1 QRPADQRAGAGVD
14 RGRARPAPRG
24 DPARALRAGRADG
37 DRRGTRRRG
46 GSGRRHRRRR
56 AALTLGPALAESVR
70 MPRAP
75 LESGGGSAD
84 DGRTTARFGVT
95 MVTVVRNG
103 AATLE
108 RTIQSV
114 LAQRGTDLDYL
125 IVDGDSTDGTRDVI
139 RRYQGRLRWL
149 SEPDRGLYDAMNK

>member
-1 QRPADQRAGAGVD
+1 
-14 RGRARPAPRG
+14 
-24 DPARALRAGRADG
+24 
-37 DRRGTRRRG
+37 
-46 GSGRRHRRRR
+46 
-56 AALTLGPALAESVR
+56 

-84 DGRTTARFGVT
+84 DGRTTARLGVT
-95 MVTVVRNG
+95 VVTVVRNG

-108 RTIQSV
+108 RTIHSV

-149 SEPDRGLYDAMNK
+149 SEPDRGLYDAMNKAVRRVADPGRYVMFLNADDTFAADDAVERLLVASRGEDLLYGRMERHDEALGYREVVGGE